1 MTTTYVLYFEHGSE
15 SFRHTVTK
23 TFNDKNATQVIRNMI
38 KYFERLEKDVFIP
51 SLKTHKL
58 HGNMSKVY
66 ACSVN
71 YDFRIIFSF
80 DSKYVYL
87 ESIGTHD
94 EV

>member
-1 MTTTYVLYFEHGSE
+1 MSRIIYSLPIFEKRLLKLLRYNGNIKDDV
-15 SFRHTVTK
+15 RK
-23 TFNDKNATQVIRNMI
+23 TIGL
-38 KYFERLEKDVFIP
+38 LEKDVFIP

-58 HGNMSKVY
+58 HGSMSKVY

-94 EV
+94 EVY